1 MTYEEFKGELYRF
14 IMQQE
19 MNESKKIM
27 LLEKGFTS
35 HDPQLLSMIRYIN
48 KVTAGK
54 EDNIVRTDYIYVI
67 WGEGHVRGMMNWGVR
82 ELYEKYRKSSW
93 EGVLPELLLK
103 IKNAGQS
110 MEWLKLDRGGY
121 EKCRNRLILRPINFE
136 RNKYELENCIYKR
149 YGDIALTLYGLV
161 ADEED
166 DYVTMKITR
175 SLIEEWDVGDKTLL
189 EDALRN
195 TCAMMPPRLFYCTD
209 LKKKH
214 DCREGIFMPEEL
226 TAQDTPFCVNSENE
240 LEGSLGYRLTTT
252 RGING
257 AIALFYPGVR
267 ERLAEMMG
275 GDFLIGFTSI
285 HEAILHPAAHQRAEN
300 MRESIKDINAVFPK
314 EEMLSNQVFR
324 YDAVTGELL
333 ELG

>member
-19 MNESKKIM
+19 MDDGKKIM
-27 LLEKGFTS
+27 LLERGFTS

-54 EDNIVRTDYIYVI
+54 EDNVVRTDYIYVI
-67 WGEGHVRGMMNWGVR
+67 WGEGQVRGMMNWGVR
-82 ELYEKYRKSSW
+82 ELYEKYRHSSW
-93 EGVLPELLLK
+93 EGVLPELLTK

-110 MEWLKLDRGGY
+110 MEWLKLDKGGY
-121 EKCRNRLILRPINFE
+121 KKCRNRLIVRPIHYENN
-136 RNKYELENCIYKR
+136 RYELDSCIYKR
-149 YGDIALTLYGLV
+149 FGDIALTLYGLV
-161 ADEED
+161 ADDED

-175 SLIEEWDVGDKTLL
+175 TLIEEWDMGDRTLL
-189 EDALRN
+189 EEALKN
-195 TCAMMPPRLFYCTD
+195 TCTLMPPRLFYCTD

-214 DCREGIFMPEEL
+214 DWYDGVFMPEEL
-226 TAQDTPFCVNSENE
+226 VEGESSFMINSENG
-240 LEGSLGYRLTTT
+240 LEGSLGYRLSTT

-257 AIALFYPGVR
+257 AIALFYPGVKQ
-267 ERLAEMMG
+267 RLAEMIG
-275 GDFLIGFTSI
+275 GDFLVGFTSI
-285 HEAILHPAAHQRAEN
+285 HEAIIHPAVHQNAAN

-324 YDAVTGELL
+324 YDARTEELL
-333 ELG
+333 VLG